1 MLLQMTLFHSLFWL
15 SNIPLYFYV
24 LIIVDNSTAMNI
36 GVHVSFQI
44 VVFSIYMSRN
54 RIEGS
59 YGNFIFSFLRNLHT
73 VLHIGSTNIVGA
85 FIPTNSVTLSA
96 IYYLETF

>member
-24 LIIVDNSTAMNI
+24 LIIVENSTTINI

-59 YGNFIFSFLRNLHT
+59 YGNFVFSFLRNLHT
-73 VLHIGSTNIVGA
+73 VLHIGSTNTVGA
-85 FIPTNSVTLSA
+85 FIPTKSATLSV
-96 IYYLETF
+96 IHYL

>member
-1 MLLQMTLFHSLFWL
+1 MLLQMTLFPSRFWL

-24 LIIVDNSTAMNI
+24 LIIVENSTAINI

-59 YGNFIFSFLRNLHT
+59 YGNFVFSFLRNLHT
-73 VLHIGSTNIVGA
+73 VLHIGSTNTVGA
-85 FIPTNSVTLSA
+85 FIPTKSATLSV
-96 IYYLETF
+96 IHYL